1 MTDTVIDATGRK
13 TAIVTLDNPLQRPE
27 GAVTAITLRK
37 PMGGDLRGTKLVDL
51 YNMDVLAMSIVIPRI
66 SNPVIHKAEFLTMDG
81 EDIASLTGEVV
92 GFLLTKRAKAEAGLE
107 A

>member
-1 MTDTVIDATGRK
+1 MTDTAIDATGRK
-13 TAIVTLDNPLQRPE
+13 TATVNLDNPLQRPE
-27 GAVTAITLRK
+27 GAVTAIVLRK

-51 YNMDVLAMSIVIPRI
+51 YNMDVLAMATVVPRI
-66 SNPVIHKAEFLTMDG
+66 SSPVIHKAEFLTMDG
-81 EDIASLTGEVV
+81 EDIASISGEVV